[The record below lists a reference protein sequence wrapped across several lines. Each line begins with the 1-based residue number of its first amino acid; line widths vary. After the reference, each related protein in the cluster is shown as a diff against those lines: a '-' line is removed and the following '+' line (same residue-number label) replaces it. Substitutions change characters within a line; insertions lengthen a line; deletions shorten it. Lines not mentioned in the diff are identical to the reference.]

1 MTNRVKWLI
10 IVAIIVLALLVVL
23 YGFKL
28 MFDFVLGP
36 LPTVVMV
43 FVIYGI
49 GWAWTRSPSQAAEP
63 PIDEDGK
70 E

>member
-10 IVAIIVLALLVVL
+10 IVGIIVLALLLVTF
-23 YGFKL
+23 GFEL

-49 GWAWTRSPSQAAEP
+49 GWAWTRSPSGTDTEENK
-63 PIDEDGK
+63 DNK
-70 E
+70 

>member
-10 IVAIIVLALLVVL
+10 IVGIIVLALLLVTF
-23 YGFKL
+23 GFEL

-49 GWAWTRSPSQAAEP
+49 GWAWTRSPSGT
-63 PIDEDGK
+63 DTEDK
-70 E
+70 DNK